1 MQSIMLYLILLM
13 QIQPEKEKTILC
25 LGDSYTIGQSVKS
38 EERFPEQT
46 IDILQQKKI
55 RFASPEIIAKTGWT
69 SADLLNAIHQ
79 KLLNN
84 DFDCVTLLIGVND
97 QYRGIDTSV
106 YRKNF
111 ETLLQT
117 AIACADKQNDHVFV
131 LSIPDYGVTPF
142 ALSGRQTPEEI
153 STEIDLFNSINKTI
167 ALKYQVHYIDIN
179 PESKKAKDDPSLL
192 AYDKL
197 HPSAKMYRVWAG
209 MLAEEMQISRK

>member
-1 MQSIMLYLILLM
+1 MLSIILYLLLQM
-13 QIQPEKEKTILC
+13 QIHPEKEKNMLC

-55 RFASPEIIAKTGWT
+55 RFSSPEIIAKTGWT
-69 SADLLNAIHQ
+69 SSDLLTAIHQ

-97 QYRGIDTSV
+97 QYRGIDTSL
-106 YRKNF
+106 YRQNF
-111 ETLLQT
+111 ETILQT
-117 AIACADKQNDHVFV
+117 AISCADKRNDRVFV

-153 STEIDLFNSINKTI
+153 SAEIDLFNSINKAI

-197 HPSAKMYRVWAG
+197 HPSGKMYSVWSGKLAG
-209 MLAEEMQISRK
+209 EILHSLN

>member
-1 MQSIMLYLILLM
+1 MQFIVLLILLQM
-13 QIQPEKEKTILC
+13 NTNRGKEKTMLC

-46 IDILQQKKI
+46 IALLQEKKI
-55 RFASPEIIAKTGWT
+55 NFISPEIIAKTGWT
-69 SADLLNAIHQ
+69 SVDLLNAIHQ
-79 KLLNN
+79 KLLPN

-97 QYRGIDTSV
+97 QYRGIDPSV

-117 AIACADKQNDHVFV
+117 AISCVDKRNDHVFV

-153 STEIDLFNSINKTI
+153 SAEIDLFNAINKSI

-179 PESKKAKDDPSLL
+179 PDSKKAKDDPTLL
-192 AYDKL
+192 ANDKL
-197 HPSAKMYRVWAG
+197 HPSVKMYGIWAG
-209 MLAEEMQISRK
+209 MLSEQITSALK